1 MIYIAFY
8 SSSPISFLL
17 TKTTLLTKQNMRIL
31 RNYIL
36 KECLQPFTLSLSV
49 LTSVFLLGYLPQLAN
64 KVINNGVSL
73 TAMSQVFMY
82 YIPILLGYTLP
93 IACLIT
99 VILTFGQM
107 SAENEILAMRASGIH
122 LLRLLTPL
130 IFAGMI
136 LCEVVYILNDRV
148 IPQAFDA
155 QTRILRETGS
165 QDPSAM
171 LEPGSFI
178 NAFDKYVIFIYRM
191 DGDLLYGVRIY
202 QPVPNK
208 PTRTIMAQQ
217 GEFVHVPGK
226 DELMLKL
233 INGTTDVPM
242 MMDLSKRNLKTEK
255 KSRAMSL
262 HELSQKITSLRKQ
275 NIDPSPLIAEFH
287 RRMAWSLS
295 PLIFILLGFP
305 FAAITHRRAKSANL
319 LYALLFAA
327 PYYILSLACQG
338 LASQNVFNPVLI
350 MWAPNVLGLFVA
362 LILNWRIC
370 TR

>member
-1 MIYIAFY
+1 
-8 SSSPISFLL
+8 
-17 TKTTLLTKQNMRIL
+17 MRIL

-36 KECLQPFTLSLSV
+36 RECLQPFTLSICV

-73 TAMSQVFMY
+73 TAMSQVFLY

-99 VILTFGQM
+99 VILALGNM
-107 SAENEILAMRASGIH
+107 SSENEILAMRASGIH
-122 LLRLLTPL
+122 LLRLLVPL
-130 IFAGMI
+130 TVVGIA
-136 LCEVVYILNDRV
+136 LCLVVYLLNDRI
-148 IPQAFDA
+148 IPEAYDA
-155 QTRILRETGS
+155 QTRILQETGS

-178 NAFDKYVIFIYRM
+178 NAFDKYIIFIYRM

-202 QPVPNK
+202 EPAPNK
-208 PTRTIMAQQ
+208 PTKTIIAGQ

-226 DELMLKL
+226 DQLMLKL
-233 INGTTDVPM
+233 LNGTSDEPDLSNPNNFYKLNFQTSFIR
-242 MMDLSKRNLKTEK
+242 MDLSKKNVKEGK
-255 KSRAMSL
+255 KSKAMTL
-262 HELSQKITSLRKQ
+262 RELSSKIKSLRRLS
-275 NIDPSPLIAEFH
+275 IDPSPLIAEYQ
-287 RRMAWSLS
+287 RRLAWSLS

-305 FAAITHRRAKSANL
+305 FAAITNRRAKSANL

-338 LASQNVFNPVLI
+338 MASQNVLNPCFL
-350 MWAPNVLGLFVA
+350 MWAPNGLA
-362 LILNWRIC
+362 LALAIFFNWKLC

>member
-1 MIYIAFY
+1 
-8 SSSPISFLL
+8 
-17 TKTTLLTKQNMRIL
+17 MRIL

-36 KECLQPFTLSLSV
+36 TECLQPFTLSICV

-73 TAMSQVFMY
+73 TAMSQVFLY
-82 YIPILLGYTLP
+82 YVPILMGYTLP

-99 VILTFGQM
+99 VILALGHM

-122 LLRLLTPL
+122 LLRLLAPL
-130 IFAGMI
+130 VMAGLA
-136 LCEVVYILNDRV
+136 LCLVVYILNDRI
-148 IPQAFDA
+148 IPRAYEAQAS
-155 QTRILRETGS
+155 ILQETGS

-178 NAFDKYVIFIYRM
+178 NAFDKYIIFIYRIE
-191 DGDLLYGVRIY
+191 GDLLYGVRIY
-202 QPVPNK
+202 QPQPNK
-208 PTRTIMAQQ
+208 PTRTIVAEQ

-226 DELMLKL
+226 DQLMIKL
-233 INGTTDVPM
+233 LNGTTDVPLINSNSFSKLNFQQDFIRM
-242 MMDLSKRNLKTEK
+242 NLSKKNPNAEK
-255 KSRAMSL
+255 KTKAM
-262 HELSQKITSLRKQ
+262 TLREISTRIANLRGQ
-275 NIDPSPLIAEFH
+275 SIDPSPLIAEYH
-287 RRMAWSLS
+287 RRVAWSLS
-295 PLIFILLGFP
+295 PLLFILLGFP

-338 LASQNVFNPVLI
+338 MASQNVLSPILLMWIPNLI
-350 MWAPNVLGLFVA
+350 A
-362 LILNWRIC
+362 LIVAIFLNWKLC

>member
-1 MIYIAFY
+1 
-8 SSSPISFLL
+8 
-17 TKTTLLTKQNMRIL
+17 MRIL

-36 KECLQPFTLSLSV
+36 KECLQPFTLSISV

-73 TAMSQVFMY
+73 SAMSQVFLY

-107 SAENEILAMRASGIH
+107 SSENEILAMRASGIH
-122 LLRLLTPL
+122 LLRLLSPL
-130 IFAGMI
+130 IVVGI
-136 LCEVVYILNDRV
+136 TLCMVVYLLNDRI
-148 IPQAFDA
+148 IPEAYEA
-155 QTRILRETGS
+155 QTRILQETGS
-165 QDPSAM
+165 QDPTAM

-178 NAFDKYVIFIYRM
+178 NAFDKYIIFIYRM
-191 DGDLLYGVRIY
+191 ENDMLYGVRIY
-202 QPVPNK
+202 QPAPNK
-208 PTRTIMAQQ
+208 PTRTIIAEQ

-233 INGTTDVPM
+233 VNGTTDEPDLQNPNNFYKLNFQQSFIR
-242 MMDLSKRNLKTEK
+242 MDLSKKKMNTEK
-255 KSRAMSL
+255 KSKAMTL
-262 HELSQKITSLRKQ
+262 RELSQKITALRKVS
-275 NIDPSPLIAEFH
+275 IDPSPLEAEYH

-305 FAAITHRRAKSANL
+305 FSAITHRRAKSANL

-338 LASQNVFNPVLI
+338 MASQNVLNPIFL
-350 MWAPNVLGLFVA
+350 MWIPNIIGMAVA
-362 LILNWRIC
+362 IFFNWRLC
-370 TR
+370 SR

>member
-1 MIYIAFY
+1 
-8 SSSPISFLL
+8 
-17 TKTTLLTKQNMRIL
+17 MRIL

-36 KECLQPFTLSLSV
+36 RECLQPFTLSISV

-73 TAMSQVFMY
+73 TAMSQVFLY

-99 VILTFGQM
+99 VILALGHM
-107 SAENEILAMRASGIH
+107 SSENEILAMRASGIH
-122 LLRLLTPL
+122 LLRLLIPL
-130 IFAGMI
+130 IVVGIA
-136 LCEVVYILNDRV
+136 LCLVVYILNDRI
-148 IPQAFDA
+148 IPEAYDA
-155 QTRILRETGS
+155 QTRILQETGS

-178 NAFDKYVIFIYRM
+178 NAFDKYIIFIYRM
-191 DGDLLYGVRIY
+191 ENDLLYGVRIY
-202 QPVPNK
+202 EPAPNK
-208 PTRTIMAQQ
+208 PTKTIIAEQ

-226 DELMLKL
+226 AQLMLKL
-233 INGTTDVPM
+233 INGTSDEPDLQNPNNFYKLNFQTSFIT
-242 MMDLSKRNLKTEK
+242 MDLSKKKAQTEK
-255 KSRAMSL
+255 KSKAMTL
-262 HELSQKITSLRKQ
+262 QELSKKIKSLRKLS
-275 NIDPSPLIAEFH
+275 IDPSPLIAEYQ
-287 RRMAWSLS
+287 RRLAWSLS

-338 LASQNVFNPVLI
+338 MASQNVFNPILL
-350 MWAPNVLGLFVA
+350 MWVPNA
-362 LILNWRIC
+362 LALSLAIFFNWKLC

>member
-1 MIYIAFY
+1 
-8 SSSPISFLL
+8 
-17 TKTTLLTKQNMRIL
+17 MRIL

-36 KECLQPFTLSLSV
+36 RECLQPFTLSISV

-73 TAMSQVFMY
+73 TAMSQVFLY

-99 VILTFGQM
+99 VILAFGHM
-107 SAENEILAMRASGIH
+107 SSENEILAMRASGIH
-122 LLRLLTPL
+122 LLRLLSPL
-130 IFAGMI
+130 IVVGIA
-136 LCEVVYILNDRV
+136 LCLVVYLLNDRI
-148 IPQAFDA
+148 IPEAYDA
-155 QTRILRETGS
+155 QTRILQETGT

-178 NAFDKYVIFIYRM
+178 NAFDKYIIFIYRM
-191 DGDLLYGVRIY
+191 EGDLLYGVRIY
-202 QPVPNK
+202 QPSPGK
-208 PTRTIMAQQ
+208 PTRTIIAQE

-226 DELMLKL
+226 DQLMLKL
-233 INGTTDVPM
+233 INGTSDEPNLQNPNNFYKLNFQQSFIT
-242 MMDLSKRNLKTEK
+242 MDLSKKNVKTEK
-255 KSRAMSL
+255 KSKAMTL
-262 HELSQKITSLRKQ
+262 RELTKKIESLRSLK
-275 NIDPSPLIAEFH
+275 IDPSPLLAEYH

-295 PLIFILLGFP
+295 PLVFILLGFP

-338 LASQNVFNPVLI
+338 MASQNVLNPCLL
-350 MWAPNVLGLFVA
+350 MWIPNIIGLTVA
-362 LILNWRIC
+362 LFFNWRLCI
-370 TR
+370 R